1 MFWWTYVSISIDYI
15 HIHSLRS
22 GSRVIPNDE
31 LDRRERTLP
40 RPNLMLRSCQYNLAG
55 VLTNLHT
62 VNCEIGVR
70 FAWQRFFFS

>member
-1 MFWWTYVSISIDYI
+1 MDYI
-15 HIHSLRS
+15 HIHNLRS

-40 RPNLMLRSCQYNLAG
+40 RPSQYNLAG
-55 VLTNLHT
+55 VVTNLQT

-70 FAWQRFFFS
+70 FAWQRFFSS